1 MPLFRTN
8 ALCYNEGEPI
18 ATVPNDLGVR
28 PQGHA
33 SAAEFLKSGGVH
45 VQSRKEQHMTATA
58 TKLFRVLASDPV
70 SEDGL
75 RALLDDPT
83 IDVVIKTD
91 HTPEQLAE
99 AIADYDGLIIRSQTR
114 VTADVLAKADRLK
127 VIGRAGVGVD
137 NVDVPAATRKGV
149 VVLNSPEGNTMAATE
164 HTWALLLSLARFVC
178 PADASMQK
186 GKWDRKK
193 FTGTELYG
201 KTLGVI
207 GLGKIGGAVARR
219 GQGFEMDVV
228 AYDPFVTQ
236 EQALRMG
243 VKLLALD
250 DLLKVADFVTVHVPK
265 TKDTADLINTDRLKL
280 MKPTARLIN
289 CARGGVVNEQA
300 LADAVANKV
309 IAGAAVDVFST
320 EPPAEDNPLLAVAA
334 TGCTNLLLT
343 PHLGASTEEA
353 QMKVAVDVA
362 EQIRDYFHGVPARSA
377 VNVPALPPD
386 LLASLKPY
394 MTLMEKLG
402 KFHGQLADGAVSAV
416 EVVYSGDIIEENTTP
431 LIPALLQGLLS
442 PILGSGQVNSVNARF
457 IAEQRGIGIKEI
469 KSTEVSGYA
478 SLITVTVQTE
488 QGRHEIAGALFG
500 KDTPRI
506 TRVDDF
512 WVEMAPEGL
521 FIVSYHEDTPGIV
534 GSVGQI
540 LGAHDINI
548 ASMQVGRQK
557 PRGTAVMVLGVD
569 ERPSDKVLDKIRA
582 IDGVGDTRLV
592 EL

>member
-1 MPLFRTN
+1 
-8 ALCYNEGEPI
+8 
-18 ATVPNDLGVR
+18 
-28 PQGHA
+28 
-33 SAAEFLKSGGVH
+33 
-45 VQSRKEQHMTATA
+45 MTAAVNTR
-58 TKLFRVLASDPV
+58 TFRVLVSDPV

-75 RALLDDPT
+75 RALLDDPQ
-83 IDVVIKTD
+83 IDVVVKTD
-91 HTPEQLAE
+91 FTPEQLAE
-99 AIADYDGLIIRSQTR
+99 AIGEFDGLIIRSQTK
-114 VTADVLAKADRLK
+114 VTADILAKADNLK

-137 NVDVPAATRKGV
+137 NVDVSAATRKGV

-164 HTWALLLSLARFVC
+164 HTWALLLALARKVC
-178 PADASMQK
+178 PADASMCK

-236 EQALRMG
+236 EAAVRMG
-243 VKLLALD
+243 IRLLPLEEV
-250 DLLKVADFVTVHVPK
+250 LKVADFATIHVPK
-265 TKDTADLINTDRLKL
+265 TKDTADMLNTQRLAL

-300 LADAVANKV
+300 LADAVANGV

-320 EPPAEDNPLLAVAA
+320 EPASEDNPLVKLAM

-353 QMKVAVDVA
+353 QIKVAVDVA
-362 EQIRDYFHGVPARSA
+362 EQIRDYLHGIPARSA
-377 VNVPALPPD
+377 VNMPALAPE
-386 LLASLKPY
+386 LLATLRPY
-394 MTLMEKLG
+394 MTLMEKIG
-402 KFHGQLADGAVSAV
+402 KFHGQLIDGAVQSV
-416 EVVYSGDIIEENTTP
+416 EVTYSGDIIDENTQP
-431 LIPALLQGLLS
+431 LIPALLQGLFE
-442 PILGSGQVNSVNARF
+442 PILGGGINSVNARC
-457 IAEQRGIGIKEI
+457 IAEQRGVHIQEV
-469 KSTEVSGYA
+469 KSTQAFGYA
-478 SLITVTVQTE
+478 SLITVTVRTE
-488 QGRHEIAGALFG
+488 GGTHQIAGTLFG
-500 KDTPRI
+500 LENPRI

-512 WVEMAPEGL
+512 WVEMAPEGV
-521 FIVSYHEDTPGIV
+521 FIVAYHTDKPGII

-540 LGAHDINI
+540 LGAHDVNI
-548 ASMQVGRQK
+548 AGMQVGRAQ

-569 ERPSDKVLDKIRA
+569 ERPAEKVIEKIQQ
-582 IDGVGDTRLV
+582 IEGVGVTRLV